1 MEDALNLYESFY
13 YIHRQPTWGD
23 FPPSCGCL
31 GCCKCTICKH
41 TALLTSLFRTD
52 TVVPDNLVAET
63 PALRKKCSKV
73 RGTAGPRRAR
83 LLQEIAKQ
91 KKKASTSKLAYVSE
105 PVPPVPDPDPPV
117 PDPVRSESRQGSPP
131 PAPRFIQPSPNMQ
144 SSDDVMFPRHAFM
157 LASAANSLV
166 RQDAPAPSA
175 AAKPYRREHPARQAI
190 AAPSAKKVN
199 LQSHA
204 CAT

>member
-1 MEDALNLYESFY
+1 MGRFSQQVA
-13 YIHRQPTWGD
+13 GA
-23 FPPSCGCL
+23 C
-31 GCCKCTICKH
+31 GCCKWTICEH
-41 TALLTSLFRTD
+41 TALLTSLFQTD
-52 TVVPDNLVAET
+52 IVVPDNLVAET

-83 LLQEIAKQ
+83 LLQQIAKQ
-91 KKKASTSKLAYVSE
+91 KKASTSKLAYDSE

-131 PAPRFIQPSPNMQ
+131 PAPRFIQPSPNMP
-144 SSDDVMFPRHAFM
+144 SSDDVTFPRHGFM

-175 AAKPYRREHPARQAI
+175 AAKPNRWAPPARQAI
-190 AAPSAKKVN
+190 AAPSAKKVY
-199 LQSHA
+199 LQSNA
-204 CAT
+204 CFT